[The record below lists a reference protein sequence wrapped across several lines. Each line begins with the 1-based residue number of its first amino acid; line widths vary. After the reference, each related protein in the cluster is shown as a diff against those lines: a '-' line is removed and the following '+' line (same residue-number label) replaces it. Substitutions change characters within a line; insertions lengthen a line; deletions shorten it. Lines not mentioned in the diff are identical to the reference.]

1 MNMGHLK
8 DLNISYFAHL
18 AQAWK
23 MAFWFGFG
31 AFRLLLHGIVPNF
44 DSQAGHSTVLKYSGT
59 PKED

>member
-1 MNMGHLK
+1 MGHLK

-23 MAFWFGFG
+23 MALWFGFG

-44 DSQAGHSTVLKYSGT
+44 DSQAGHSTVLKYTGA

>member
-1 MNMGHLK
+1 
-8 DLNISYFAHL
+8 
-18 AQAWK
+18 

-44 DSQAGHSTVLKYSGT
+44 DSQAGHSTVLKYTGA